1 MSDKPGERADS
12 KSGEG
17 ASVKRVVVTGLGAV
31 SPLGIGV
38 PALWEGLVAGRSGV
52 RRIQH
57 FDTDNLVVKI
67 AAEVPDFDPK
77 QFIDAK
83 SVRRMDRFAHFAIAA
98 TREALADAKLEISDD
113 NRERVAVMMNTGG
126 GGIPTI
132 ESNVTAMA
140 LSGPSRVSPLVIPIF
155 APNMASSQVSI
166 AFGIHGPVI
175 TSAAAGAARV
185 QAFVDAVRLL
195 RAGEAEVV
203 VTGGTEAGITPVAL
217 SGLANM
223 HALSRRN
230 DDPEGASRP
239 FDRDRD
245 GFVFGEGAGVL
256 ILETEEHAVRRG
268 ANMYAEALGGALT
281 SDAFHLTAPEPS
293 GRGARAAM
301 ANALRRAD
309 LEPRDIDYIAAH
321 ATSTPIGD
329 TAETMAIKGA
339 FGDHAGTVAISANK
353 SMIGHLLGAAGAI
366 SAVHSVLAMRDGV
379 VPPTINLDTPDPDC
393 DLDYVPLKA
402 RRMPVRTAMVN
413 GFGFGGQNATS
424 IFRRFEG

>member
-1 MSDKPGERADS
+1 
-12 KSGEG
+12 
-17 ASVKRVVVTGLGAV
+17 VKRVVVTGLGAV

-52 RRIQH
+52 RRVQH
-57 FDTDNLVVKI
+57 FDTENLTVKI
-67 AAEVPDFDPK
+67 AAEVPDFNPKEFMDP
-77 QFIDAK
+77 K
-83 SVRRMDRFAHFAIAA
+83 SVRRMDRFAHFAIAG
-98 TREALADAKLEISDD
+98 TREALADAALEISDE
-113 NRERVAVMMNTGG
+113 NRERVAVVMNTGG

-140 LSGPSRVSPLVIPIF
+140 VHGPSRVGPLVIPMF

-166 AFGIHGPVI
+166 AFGIQGPTI
-175 TSAAAGAARV
+175 TSAAACASGV

-195 RAGEAEVV
+195 QAGEADIA

-217 SGLANM
+217 TSLANM

-239 FDRDRD
+239 FDRERD

-268 ANMYAEALGGALT
+268 ASVYAEALGGALT

-293 GRGARAAM
+293 GRGARMAM
-301 ANALRRAD
+301 TNALNRA
-309 LEPRDIDYIAAH
+309 EMAPHEVDYIAAH
-321 ATSTPIGD
+321 ATATPIGD
-329 TAETMAIKGA
+329 IAETLAIKDA
-339 FGDHAGTVAISANK
+339 LGDHARKVAISANK

-366 SAVHSVLAMRDGV
+366 SAIACVLAIRDGV
-379 VPPTINLDTPDPDC
+379 VPPTINLDYPDPEC
-393 DLDYVPLKA
+393 DLDYVPHLA
-402 RRMPVRTAMVN
+402 RKLPVRAAMVN
-413 GFGFGGQNATS
+413 GFGFGGQNAST
-424 IFRRFEG
+424 IFRRFDG

>member
-1 MSDKPGERADS
+1 
-12 KSGEG
+12 
-17 ASVKRVVVTGLGAV
+17 VKRVVVTGLGAV

-38 PALWEGLVAGRSGV
+38 PALWEGLLAGRSGV
-52 RRIQH
+52 RRVQH
-57 FDTDNLVVKI
+57 FDTENLTVKI

-77 QFIDAK
+77 AFMDPK
-83 SVRRMDRFAHFAIAA
+83 SVRRMDRFAHFAIAG
-98 TREALADAKLEISDD
+98 TREALADAKLEITDD
-113 NRERVAVMMNTGG
+113 NRDRVAVVMNTGG

-140 LSGPSRVSPLVIPIF
+140 VHGPSRVGPLVIPMF

-166 AFGIHGPVI
+166 AYGIQGPTI
-175 TSAAAGAARV
+175 TSAAACASGV

-195 RAGEAEVV
+195 QAGEADVA

-217 SGLANM
+217 TSLANM

-239 FDRDRD
+239 FDRERD

-268 ANMYAEALGGALT
+268 ASVYAEALGGALT

-293 GRGARAAM
+293 GRGARMAM
-301 ANALRRAD
+301 TNALKRAGM
-309 LEPRDIDYIAAH
+309 EPHELDYIAAH
-321 ATSTPIGD
+321 ATATQIGD
-329 TAETMAIKGA
+329 IAETLAIKDA
-339 FGDHAGTVAISANK
+339 LGDHARTVAISANK

-366 SAVHSVLAMRDGV
+366 SAVACVLAIRDGV
-379 VPPTINLDTPDPDC
+379 VPPTINLDHPDPDC
-393 DLDYVPLKA
+393 DLDYVPHVA
-402 RRMPVRTAMVN
+402 RQLPVRAAMVN
-413 GFGFGGQNATS
+413 GFGFGGQNAST
-424 IFRRFEG
+424 IFRRFDG

>member
-1 MSDKPGERADS
+1 MFDR
-12 KSGEG
+12 EG
-17 ASVKRVVVTGLGAV
+17 ANVKRVVVTGLGAV

-38 PALWEGLVAGRSGV
+38 PALWEGLLAGRSGV

-57 FDTDNLVVKI
+57 FDTDNLLVKI

-77 QFIDAK
+77 QFIEAK
-83 SVRRMDRFAHFAIAA
+83 AVRRMDRFAHFAIAA
-98 TREALADAKLEISDD
+98 TREALDDANLEITDE

-166 AFGIHGPVI
+166 AFGIQGPVI
-175 TSAAAGAARV
+175 TSAAACASGV
-185 QAFVDAVRLL
+185 QAFVDAVRLM
-195 RAGEAEVV
+195 RAGEADVV

-268 ANMYAEALGGALT
+268 ASVYAEALGGALT

-301 ANALRRAD
+301 TNALRRAE
-309 LEPRDIDYIAAH
+309 LEPRNIDYIAAH

-329 TAETMAIKGA
+329 TAETLAIKGA
-339 FGDHAGTVAISANK
+339 FGDHTGTVAISANK

-366 SAVHSVLAMRDGV
+366 SAVHCILAMRDGV

-393 DLDYVPLKA
+393 DLDYVPHTA

-413 GFGFGGQNATS
+413 GFGFGGQNATA

>member
-1 MSDKPGERADS
+1 
-12 KSGEG
+12 
-17 ASVKRVVVTGLGAV
+17 VKRVVVTGLGAL

-77 QFIDAK
+77 QFIEAK
-83 SVRRMDRFAHFAIAA
+83 AVRRMDRFAHFAIAA
-98 TREALADAKLEISDD
+98 TREALDDANLEITDE

-166 AFGIHGPVI
+166 AFGIQGPVI
-175 TSAAAGAARV
+175 TSAAACASGV
-185 QAFVDAVRLL
+185 QAFVDAVRLM
-195 RAGEAEVV
+195 RAGEADVV

-268 ANMYAEALGGALT
+268 ASVYAEALGGALT

-301 ANALRRAD
+301 TNALRRAE
-309 LEPRDIDYIAAH
+309 LEPQNIDYIAAH

-329 TAETMAIKGA
+329 TAETLAIKGA
-339 FGDHAGTVAISANK
+339 FGDHTGTVAISANK

-366 SAVHSVLAMRDGV
+366 SAVHCILAMRDGV

-393 DLDYVPLKA
+393 DLDYVPHTA

-413 GFGFGGQNATS
+413 GFGFGGQNATA

>member
-1 MSDKPGERADS
+1 M
-12 KSGEG
+12 
-17 ASVKRVVVTGLGAV
+17 KRVVVTGLGAV

-52 RRIQH
+52 RRVQH
-57 FDTDNLVVKI
+57 FDTENLAVKI

-77 QFIDAK
+77 AFMDPK
-83 SVRRMDRFAHFAIAA
+83 SVRRMDRFAHFAIAG
-98 TREALADAKLEISDD
+98 TREALADANLEITDE
-113 NRERVAVMMNTGG
+113 NRDRVAVVMNTGG

-140 LSGPSRVSPLVIPIF
+140 VHGPSRVGPLVIPMF

-166 AFGIHGPVI
+166 AYGIQGPTI
-175 TSAAAGAARV
+175 TSAAACASGV
-185 QAFVDAVRLL
+185 QAFIDAVRLL
-195 RAGEAEVV
+195 QAGEADIA

-217 SGLANM
+217 TSLANM

-239 FDRDRD
+239 FDRERD

-268 ANMYAEALGGALT
+268 APVYAEALGGALT

-293 GRGARAAM
+293 GRGARKAM
-301 ANALRRAD
+301 INALKRAEM
-309 LEPRDIDYIAAH
+309 EPHELDYIAAH
-321 ATSTPIGD
+321 ATATQIGD
-329 TAETMAIKGA
+329 IAETLAIKEA
-339 FGDHAGTVAISANK
+339 LGDHACRVAISANK

-366 SAVHSVLAMRDGV
+366 SAVACVLAIRDGV
-379 VPPTINLDTPDPDC
+379 VPPTINLDYPDPDC
-393 DLDYVPLKA
+393 DLDYVPHIA
-402 RRMPVRTAMVN
+402 RKMPVNATMVN
-413 GFGFGGQNATS
+413 GFGFGGQNAST
-424 IFRRFEG
+424 IFRRFDG

>member
-1 MSDKPGERADS
+1 MLDR
-12 KSGEG
+12 EG
-17 ASVKRVVVTGLGAV
+17 ANVKRVVVTGLGAV

-38 PALWEGLVAGRSGV
+38 PALWEGLLAGRSGV

-57 FDTDNLVVKI
+57 FDTDNLLVKI

-77 QFIDAK
+77 QFIEAK
-83 SVRRMDRFAHFAIAA
+83 AVRRMDRFAHFAIAA
-98 TREALADAKLEISDD
+98 TREALDDANLEITDE

-166 AFGIHGPVI
+166 AFGIQGPVI
-175 TSAAAGAARV
+175 TSAAACASGV
-185 QAFVDAVRLL
+185 QAFVDAVRLM
-195 RAGEAEVV
+195 RAGEADVV

-230 DDPEGASRP
+230 DDPEGASLP
-239 FDRDRD
+239 FDRDRE

-268 ANMYAEALGGALT
+268 ASVYAEALGGALT

-301 ANALRRAD
+301 TNALRRAE
-309 LEPRDIDYIAAH
+309 LEPQNIDYIAAH

-366 SAVHSVLAMRDGV
+366 SAVHCILAMRDGV

-393 DLDYVPLKA
+393 DLDYVPHRA
-402 RRMPVRTAMVN
+402 RRMPVSTAMVN
-413 GFGFGGQNATS
+413 GFGFGGQNATA

>member
-1 MSDKPGERADS
+1 M
-12 KSGEG
+12 
-17 ASVKRVVVTGLGAV
+17 KRVVVTGLGAV

-38 PALWEGLVAGRSGV
+38 PALWDGLLAGRSGV
-52 RRIQH
+52 RRILH
-57 FDTDNLVVKI
+57 FETDNLLVRI

-83 SVRRMDRFAHFAIAA
+83 AVRRMDRFAHFAIAA
-98 TREALADAKLEISDD
+98 TREALDDAELEITDE
-113 NRERVAVMMNTGG
+113 NRERVAVVMNTGG

-166 AFGIHGPVI
+166 AFGIYGPTI
-175 TSAAAGAARV
+175 TSAAACASGV

-239 FDRDRD
+239 FDLDRD
-245 GFVFGEGAGVL
+245 GFVFGEGAGAL

-268 ANMYAEALGGALT
+268 AHVYAEALGGALT

-301 ANALRRAD
+301 ATALERAKMA
-309 LEPRDIDYIAAH
+309 PGDIDYIAAH
-321 ATSTPIGD
+321 ATATSIGD
-329 TAETMAIKGA
+329 AAETTAIKGA
-339 FGDHAGTVAISANK
+339 FGEYARTVAISANK

-366 SAVHSVLAMRDGV
+366 SGLHCVLAIRDGV
-379 VPPTINLDTPDPDC
+379 VPPTINLETPDPAC
-393 DLDYVPLKA
+393 DLDYVPNAA
-402 RRMPVRTAMVN
+402 RQMPVNAAMVN
-413 GFGFGGQNATS
+413 GFGFGGQNATA

>member
-1 MSDKPGERADS
+1 
-12 KSGEG
+12 
-17 ASVKRVVVTGLGAV
+17 VKRVVVTGLGAL

-77 QFIDAK
+77 QFIEAK
-83 SVRRMDRFAHFAIAA
+83 AVRRMDRFAHFAIAA
-98 TREALADAKLEISDD
+98 TREALDDANLEITDE

-166 AFGIHGPVI
+166 AFGIQGPVI
-175 TSAAAGAARV
+175 TSAAACASGV
-185 QAFVDAVRLL
+185 QAFVDAVRLM
-195 RAGEAEVV
+195 RAGEADVV

-268 ANMYAEALGGALT
+268 ASVYAEALGGALT

-301 ANALRRAD
+301 TNALRRAE
-309 LEPRDIDYIAAH
+309 LEPQNIDYIAAH

-366 SAVHSVLAMRDGV
+366 SAVHCILAMRDGV

-393 DLDYVPLKA
+393 DLDYVPHTA

-413 GFGFGGQNATS
+413 GFGFGGQNATA

>member
-1 MSDKPGERADS
+1 
-12 KSGEG
+12 
-17 ASVKRVVVTGLGAV
+17 VKRVVVTGLGAV

-52 RRIQH
+52 RRVQH
-57 FDTDNLVVKI
+57 FDTDNLLVKI

-77 QFIDAK
+77 AFIDAK

-98 TREALADAKLEISDD
+98 TREALTDAKLEITDD
-113 NRERVAVMMNTGG
+113 NRERVAVVMNTGG

-140 LSGPSRVSPLVIPIF
+140 QSGPSRVSPLVIPIF

-166 AFGIHGPVI
+166 AFGIHGPTI
-175 TSAAAGAARV
+175 TSAAACASGV

-195 RAGEAEVV
+195 HAGEADVV

-230 DDPEGASRP
+230 DNPEGASRP
-239 FDRDRD
+239 FDLDRD
-245 GFVFGEGAGVL
+245 GFVFGEGSGAL

-268 ANMYAEALGGALT
+268 AHVYAEALGGALT

-301 ANALRRAD
+301 TNALNRAEM
-309 LEPRDIDYIAAH
+309 EPHEIDYIAAH

-339 FGDHAGTVAISANK
+339 FGDHAHTVAISANK

-366 SAVHSVLAMRDGV
+366 SAVHCILAIRDGV

-393 DLDYVPLKA
+393 DLDYVSHVA
-402 RRMPVRTAMVN
+402 RHMPVRAAMVN
-413 GFGFGGQNATS
+413 GFGFGGQNATA

>member
-1 MSDKPGERADS
+1 M
-12 KSGEG
+12 
-17 ASVKRVVVTGLGAV
+17 KRVVVTGLGAV

-38 PALWEGLVAGRSGV
+38 PALWDGLIAGRSGV
-52 RRIQH
+52 RRVQH
-57 FDTDNLVVKI
+57 FDTENLTVKI

-77 QFIDAK
+77 AFMDPK
-83 SVRRMDRFAHFAIAA
+83 SVRRMDRFAHFAIAG

-113 NRERVAVMMNTGG
+113 NRDRVAVVMNTGG

-140 LSGPSRVSPLVIPIF
+140 VHGPSRVGPLVIPMF

-166 AFGIHGPVI
+166 AFGIHGPTM
-175 TSAAAGAARV
+175 TSAAACASGV

-195 RAGEAEVV
+195 QAGEADVA

-217 SGLANM
+217 TSLANM

-239 FDRDRD
+239 FDRERD

-256 ILETEEHAVRRG
+256 IIETEEHAVRRG
-268 ANMYAEALGGALT
+268 ATVYAEALGGALT

-293 GRGARAAM
+293 GRGARMAM
-301 ANALRRAD
+301 TNALNRAGM
-309 LEPRDIDYIAAH
+309 EPHEVDYIAAH
-321 ATSTPIGD
+321 ATATQIGD
-329 TAETMAIKGA
+329 IAETLAIKDA
-339 FGDHAGTVAISANK
+339 LGDHAPKVAISANK

-366 SAVHSVLAMRDGV
+366 SAVACVLAIRDGV
-379 VPPTINLDTPDPDC
+379 VPPTINLDHPDPDC
-393 DLDYVPLKA
+393 DLDYVPNIA
-402 RRMPVRTAMVN
+402 REMPVRAAMVN
-413 GFGFGGQNATS
+413 GFGFGGQNAST
-424 IFRRFEG
+424 IFRRFDE

>member
-1 MSDKPGERADS
+1 M
-12 KSGEG
+12 
-17 ASVKRVVVTGLGAV
+17 KRVVVTGLGAV

-38 PALWEGLVAGRSGV
+38 PALWEGLLAGRSGV
-52 RRIQH
+52 RHVQH
-57 FDTDNLVVKI
+57 FDTENLTVKI

-77 QFIDAK
+77 AFMDLK
-83 SVRRMDRFAHFAIAA
+83 SVRRMDRFAHFAIAG
-98 TREALADAKLEISDD
+98 TREALADAKLEISDE
-113 NRERVAVMMNTGG
+113 NRDRVAVVMNTGG

-140 LSGPSRVSPLVIPIF
+140 VHGPSRVGPLVIPMF

-166 AFGIHGPVI
+166 AYGIQGPTI
-175 TSAAAGAARV
+175 TSAAACASGV

-195 RAGEAEVV
+195 QAGEADVA

-217 SGLANM
+217 TSLANM

-239 FDRDRD
+239 FDRERD

-268 ANMYAEALGGALT
+268 ASVYAEALGGALT

-293 GRGARAAM
+293 GRGARMAM
-301 ANALRRAD
+301 TNALKRAEM
-309 LEPRDIDYIAAH
+309 EPHELDYIAAH
-321 ATSTPIGD
+321 ATATQIGD
-329 TAETMAIKGA
+329 IAETLAIKDA
-339 FGDHAGTVAISANK
+339 LGDHARRVAISANK

-366 SAVHSVLAMRDGV
+366 SAVACVLAIRDGV
-379 VPPTINLDTPDPDC
+379 VPPTINLDYPDPDC
-393 DLDYVPLKA
+393 DLDYIPHVA
-402 RRMPVRTAMVN
+402 RQMPVRAAMVN
-413 GFGFGGQNATS
+413 GFGFGGQNAST
-424 IFRRFEG
+424 IFRRFDG

>member
-1 MSDKPGERADS
+1 
-12 KSGEG
+12 
-17 ASVKRVVVTGLGAV
+17 VKRVVVTGLGSV

-38 PALWEGLVAGRSGV
+38 PALWDGLIAGRSGV
-52 RRIQH
+52 RCVQH
-57 FDTDNLVVKI
+57 FDTEMLPVKI

-77 QFIDAK
+77 AFMDPK
-83 SVRRMDRFAHFAIAA
+83 SVRRMDRFAHFAIAG
-98 TREALADAKLEISDD
+98 TREALADAALEISDE
-113 NRERVAVMMNTGG
+113 NRERVAVVMNTGG

-140 LSGPSRVSPLVIPIF
+140 VHGPSRVGPLVIPMF

-166 AFGIHGPVI
+166 AFGIQGPTI
-175 TSAAAGAARV
+175 TSAAACASGV

-195 RAGEAEVV
+195 QAGEADIA

-217 SGLANM
+217 TSLANM

-239 FDRDRD
+239 FDRERD

-268 ANMYAEALGGALT
+268 ASVYAEALGGALT

-293 GRGARAAM
+293 GRGARMAM
-301 ANALRRAD
+301 TNALNRAKM
-309 LEPRDIDYIAAH
+309 EPQELDYIAAH
-321 ATSTPIGD
+321 ATATQIGD
-329 TAETMAIKGA
+329 IAETLAIKDA
-339 FGDHAGTVAISANK
+339 LGDHARRVAISANK

-366 SAVHSVLAMRDGV
+366 SAVACVLAIRDGV
-379 VPPTINLDTPDPDC
+379 VPPTINLDYPDPDC
-393 DLDYVPLKA
+393 DLDYIPHVA
-402 RRMPVRTAMVN
+402 RQVPVRAAMVN
-413 GFGFGGQNATS
+413 GFGFGGQNAST
-424 IFRRFEG
+424 IFRRFAG

>member
-1 MSDKPGERADS
+1 MLDR
-12 KSGEG
+12 EG
-17 ASVKRVVVTGLGAV
+17 ANVKRVVVTGLGAV

-38 PALWEGLVAGRSGV
+38 PALWEGLLAGRSGV

-57 FDTDNLVVKI
+57 FDTDNLLVKI

-77 QFIDAK
+77 QFIEAK
-83 SVRRMDRFAHFAIAA
+83 AVRRMDRFAHFAIAA
-98 TREALADAKLEISDD
+98 TREALDDANLTITDE

-166 AFGIHGPVI
+166 AFGIQGPVI
-175 TSAAAGAARV
+175 TSAAACASGV

-195 RAGEAEVV
+195 RAGEADVV

-268 ANMYAEALGGALT
+268 ASVYAEALGGALT

-301 ANALRRAD
+301 TNALRRAE
-309 LEPRDIDYIAAH
+309 LEPQNIDYIAAH

-366 SAVHSVLAMRDGV
+366 SAVHCMLAMRDGV
-379 VPPTINLDTPDPDC
+379 VPPTINLDTTDPDC
-393 DLDYVPLKA
+393 DLDYVPHKA
-402 RRMPVRTAMVN
+402 RRMPVSTAMVN
-413 GFGFGGQNATS
+413 GFGFGGQNATA

>member
-1 MSDKPGERADS
+1 
-12 KSGEG
+12 
-17 ASVKRVVVTGLGAV
+17 VKRVVVTGLGAL

-77 QFIDAK
+77 QFIEAK
-83 SVRRMDRFAHFAIAA
+83 AVRRMDRFAHFAIAA
-98 TREALADAKLEISDD
+98 TREALDDANLEITDE

-166 AFGIHGPVI
+166 AFGIQGPVI
-175 TSAAAGAARV
+175 TSAAACASGV
-185 QAFVDAVRLL
+185 QAFVDAVRLM
-195 RAGEAEVV
+195 RAGEADVV

-268 ANMYAEALGGALT
+268 ASVYAEALGGALT

-301 ANALRRAD
+301 TNALRRAE
-309 LEPRDIDYIAAH
+309 LEPRNIDYIAAH

-329 TAETMAIKGA
+329 TAETLAIKGA
-339 FGDHAGTVAISANK
+339 FGDHTGTVAISANK

-366 SAVHSVLAMRDGV
+366 SAVHCILAMRDGV
-379 VPPTINLDTPDPDC
+379 VPPTINLDTTDPDC
-393 DLDYVPLKA
+393 DLDYVPHKA
-402 RRMPVRTAMVN
+402 RRMPVSTAMVN
-413 GFGFGGQNATS
+413 GFGFGGQNATA

>member
-1 MSDKPGERADS
+1 
-12 KSGEG
+12 
-17 ASVKRVVVTGLGAV
+17 VKRVVVTGLGAL

-77 QFIDAK
+77 QFIEAK
-83 SVRRMDRFAHFAIAA
+83 AVRRMDRFAHFAIAA
-98 TREALADAKLEISDD
+98 TREALDDANLEITDE

-166 AFGIHGPVI
+166 AFGIQGPVI
-175 TSAAAGAARV
+175 TSAAACASGV
-185 QAFVDAVRLL
+185 QAFVDAVRLM
-195 RAGEAEVV
+195 RAGEADVV

-268 ANMYAEALGGALT
+268 ASVYAEALGGALT

-301 ANALRRAD
+301 TNALRRAE
-309 LEPRDIDYIAAH
+309 LEPRNIDYIAAH

-329 TAETMAIKGA
+329 TAETLAIKGA
-339 FGDHAGTVAISANK
+339 FGDHTGTVAISANK

-366 SAVHSVLAMRDGV
+366 SAVHCILAMRDGV

-393 DLDYVPLKA
+393 DLDYVPHTA

-413 GFGFGGQNATS
+413 GFGFGGQNATA

>member
-1 MSDKPGERADS
+1 MLDR
-12 KSGEG
+12 EG
-17 ASVKRVVVTGLGAV
+17 ANVKRVVVTGLGAV

-38 PALWEGLVAGRSGV
+38 PALWEGLLAGRSGV

-57 FDTDNLVVKI
+57 FDTDNLLVKI

-77 QFIDAK
+77 QFIEAK
-83 SVRRMDRFAHFAIAA
+83 AVRRMDRFAHFAIAA
-98 TREALADAKLEISDD
+98 TREALDDANLEITDE

-166 AFGIHGPVI
+166 AFGIQGPVI
-175 TSAAAGAARV
+175 TSAAACASGV
-185 QAFVDAVRLL
+185 QAFVDAVRLM
-195 RAGEAEVV
+195 RAGEADVV

-268 ANMYAEALGGALT
+268 ASVYAEALGGALT

-301 ANALRRAD
+301 TNALRRAE
-309 LEPRDIDYIAAH
+309 LEPQNIDYIAAH

-366 SAVHSVLAMRDGV
+366 SAVHCILAMRDGV
-379 VPPTINLDTPDPDC
+379 VPPTINLDTTDPDC
-393 DLDYVPLKA
+393 DLDYVPHKA
-402 RRMPVRTAMVN
+402 RRMPVSTAMVN
-413 GFGFGGQNATS
+413 GFGFGGQNATA